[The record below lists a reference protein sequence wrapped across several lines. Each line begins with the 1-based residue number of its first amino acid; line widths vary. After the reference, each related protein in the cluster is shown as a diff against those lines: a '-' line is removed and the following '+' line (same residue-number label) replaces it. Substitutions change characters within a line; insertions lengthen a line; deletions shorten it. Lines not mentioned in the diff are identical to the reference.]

1 MLNEEKIWIHF
12 GANGFDV
19 YTLKNSV
26 LKLISRKKIVLETSA
41 TIEELSK
48 FKITKLLATT
58 KIIVMAMIIIFLIIF
73 ILCILL

>member
-41 TIEELSK
+41 TIEELSN
-48 FKITKLLATT
+48 
-58 KIIVMAMIIIFLIIF
+58 AMLYAF
-73 ILCILL
+73 IDRI